1 MFTPQ
6 SELPS
11 LPNTVP
17 SYWPIHA
24 YTLLQIV
31 LTVVIF
37 IITLTKAGP
46 SFPIIILLL
55 VPVRLL
61 IMNRI
66 WNRETLRHVDAWA
79 CRDGTPEDD
88 EDKKLRLNNAPATE
102 PVTDDIE
109 LAIVS
114 GSENRTP
121 SNEPSSRVS
130 FKI

>member
-1 MFTPQ
+1 MLTPA
-6 SELPS
+6 SDLPS
-11 LPNTVP
+11 LPTTIS

-37 IITLTKAGP
+37 IVTLTKGGP
-46 SFPIIILLL
+46 AFPIIILLL

-61 IMNRI
+61 VMNRI

-88 EDKKLRLNNAPATE
+88 EDKKIMLSSDATTV
-102 PVTDDIE
+102 PTTNDIE
-109 LAIVS
+109 LAVVS
-114 GSENRTP
+114 GSENSTP
-121 SNEPSSRVS
+121 SHQPSSRTS
-130 FKI
+130 FKV

>member
-1 MFTPQ
+1 MLTPQ
-6 SELPS
+6 SDLPP
-11 LPNTVP
+11 LPANIS

-24 YTLLQIV
+24 YTLLQII

-61 IMNRI
+61 LMNRI

-88 EDKKLRLNNAPATE
+88 EDKKIILNEASARQAGD
-102 PVTDDIE
+102 DDIE
-109 LAIVS
+109 LAVVS
-114 GSENRTP
+114 GSENTT
-121 SNEPSSRVS
+121 SLNQASSRAS

>member
-1 MFTPQ
+1 MLTPQ

-11 LPNTVP
+11 LPTTVS

-24 YTLLQIV
+24 YTLLQII

-46 SFPIIILLL
+46 IFPIIILLL

-61 IMNRI
+61 IMNRV

-79 CRDGTPEDD
+79 CRDGTPEDE
-88 EDKKLRLNNAPATE
+88 EDRKIMLNNVPATGS
-102 PVTDDIE
+102 VTDDIE
-109 LAIVS
+109 LAVVS
-114 GSENRTP
+114 GSENVTP
-121 SNEPSSRVS
+121 LNQALSRAS
-130 FKI
+130 FKA